1 VDGWECLGREHPH
14 RGREQG
20 WDGGFQRGELERGKH
35 LKSKE
40 NIQGETKRKEK
51 RHEFFRQMDRTRK
64 YHHE

>member
-1 VDGWECLGREHPH
+1 MEHPQ
-14 RGREQG
+14 RGRGKE
-20 WDGGFQRGELERGKH
+20 DGIERLQRGELERGKH